1 MNIWP
6 HKNGPYDPLTYDVRR
21 TMSVRV
27 MIHGPWVE
35 LKFPKRNLPL
45 RRMHNDVEPS
55 SVTFIGHKEVIDLT
69 NCQIDLFPE
78 NLPNKRCDFMFC
90 MSMRQSF
97 YPLLSWI
104 PQHGKPFFAS
114 GLGVRSTPYAYAP
127 T

>member
-45 RRMHNDVEPS
+45 RRMFNDVEPT
-55 SVTFIGHKEVIDLT
+55 SVAFIDHKEVIDLT
-69 NCQIDLFPE
+69 NCHIDLIPE
-78 NLPNKRCDFMFC
+78 NLPNKRCHFMIY
-90 MSMRQSF
+90 RN
-97 YPLLSWI
+97 Y
-104 PQHGKPFFAS
+104 
-114 GLGVRSTPYAYAP
+114 RSTFN
-127 T
+127 